1 MAEPRLVDFA
11 QRLSMARH
19 DAAVEDLLDGS
30 PPRLLLS
37 LRPWRGPWTDELSP
51 PQGTLEL
58 ALEAGP
64 EGQVAVRM
72 WLDANPEADEPT
84 EMVRLAPARLSAAW
98 LEGLTLDFVGR
109 LLARA

>member
-1 MAEPRLVDFA
+1 MAEPRLLDFA

-19 DAAVEDLLDGS
+19 GAAVADLLDGS

-37 LRPWRGPWTDELSP
+37 LRPWRGPWTDELCP

-58 ALEAGP
+58 ALEAGA

-72 WLDANPEADEPT
+72 WVDANPETDEPT
-84 EMVRLAPARLSAAW
+84 EALSLALASLSATR
-98 LEGLTLDFVGR
+98 LEGLAVEFVAR
-109 LLARA
+109 VLARA